1 MTGKTDEKPHSNIFR
16 TPLVNVINMKHEL
29 AELAQQINW
38 KSIENDFA
46 PYYSDIGCQA
56 LKKAKQPVGIIEK
69 QDTLR
74 SSKQVAVI

>member
-1 MTGKTDEKPHSNIFR
+1 MTGKTDKKPHSNIFR
-16 TPLVNVINMKHEL
+16 TPLVNVINMKH
-29 AELAQQINW
+29 ELAQQINW